1 MFNRLIAL
9 VLNAPATGDSFSPV
23 TIAVIA
29 GVAVVAMVL
38 TSLLSKKKDD

>member
-1 MFNRLIAL
+1 MINTLMTLAL
-9 VLNAPATGDSFSPV
+9 NSPSTGDSFSPI

-29 GVAVVAMVL
+29 GAAVVAMIL